1 MTGTGGRASAAWAIA
16 ALVLAGGAA
25 GGEAGPSPASKASEA
40 RLASRRSIAFRSFA
54 ANVIVPQSRSFR
66 MPREAAPA
74 TQPARVAVAI
84 TQVAA
89 GVVIIEQAATTTLD
103 ISLRNTTPSRQ
114 EAELVVPVPDGAV
127 VRGFTFQ
134 GAAKEPTAVLLP
146 KEEARRL
153 YDSIVAKVRDPALLE
168 FAGYNLVRS
177 SVFPVEAGGTQKVRL
192 TYEHILPADGDR
204 VDYVLP
210 RSESLNYKVPWQ
222 ISVRIKSKRPVSTVY
237 SPSHRIETV
246 RTGGN
251 AISARVAVD
260 ARTEPGPFRLSF
272 LLQRNGVTASL
283 LAYPDP
289 EGGGGYFL
297 LLAGLPAKTPR
308 HEDGPAIKREVTL
321 VFDRSGSMRGEKI
334 EQVREAAL
342 QVLAGL
348 EPGEAFNIITYSE
361 SVEPFSTQPV
371 AKTRETVRAAR
382 AYLEGVRAR
391 GGTNIHDA
399 LVEALRQKPVEGML
413 PIVLFLTDG
422 LPTIGQTSEVAIRE
436 VAMKANR
443 YNRRIFTFG
452 VGVDVNVPLLSK
464 IASVTRAN
472 STFVLPKED
481 VEVKVAGVF
490 KRLAGPVLADAVLE
504 TVDIHGAPAPGRT
517 RDMIPA
523 RLPDLFEGDQIVL
536 LGQYVG
542 DRPLGVKLSGN
553 YLGKKRDFEFTFSL
567 ARATTRN
574 SFVPRLWASRKIGV
588 LVDAIRQMGANG
600 APAATHVAAARDP
613 RLKELVDEI
622 VRLSTEFGIL
632 TEYTAFLARDGTDL
646 SNSIDVLSEANRNF
660 INRAQRTRDGLG
672 AVNQEYNN
680 DFNKGQRILNLGNW
694 YYDKNMNRVSVS
706 TVQQFNDRA
715 FFKRGGRWV
724 DSRLMGKKEAAKP
737 KKIIKHGTPE
747 FDELSRKLTREGRQG
762 SMSLGKEILL
772 EVDGEAVQ
780 LSY

>member
-16 ALVLAGGAA
+16 VFALAGGAA
-25 GGEAGPSPASKASEA
+25 GGEARPAAEHLRRLVSP
-40 RLASRRSIAFRSFA
+40 RSIAFRSFA

-66 MPREAAPA
+66 IPRGAAPA
-74 TQPARVAVAI
+74 TPSAPVAVAI
-84 TQVAA
+84 THVAA
-89 GVVIIEQAATTTLD
+89 GVAILDQAATTTLD
-103 ISLRNTTPSRQ
+103 ISLRNATASRQ

-134 GAAKEPTAVLLP
+134 GAAREPTAQVLP
-146 KEEARRL
+146 KEQARRI

-192 TYEHILPADGDR
+192 TYEHLLAADGDR

-210 RSESLNYKVPWQ
+210 RSESLDYKVPWR
-222 ISVRIKSKRPVSTVY
+222 ISVSIKSKRSVSTVY

-246 RTGGN
+246 RTAGN

-289 EGGGGYFL
+289 KVGGGYFL

-371 AKTRETVRAAR
+371 VKTRETVRAAR

-399 LVEALRQKPVEGML
+399 LVEALGQKPVEGTL

-436 VAMKANR
+436 VAMKANP

-464 IASVTRAN
+464 IASETRAN

-523 RLPDLFEGDQIVL
+523 RLPDLFEGDKIVL

-542 DRPLGVKLSGN
+542 DRPLGLKLSGN
-553 YLGKKRDFEFTFSL
+553 YLGRRKDFEFTFSL

-600 APAATHVAAARDP
+600 VHTAMHVPAARDP

-632 TEYTAFLARDGTDL
+632 TEYTAFLAREGTDL
-646 SNSIDVLSEANRNF
+646 SKNIEVLREANRNF
-660 INRAQRTRDGLG
+660 VMRAQRTRDGLG
-672 AVNQEYNN
+672 ALNQEYNN
-680 DFNKGQRILNLGNW
+680 DFNRGQSILNPGNW
-694 YYDKNMNRVSVS
+694 YYDKTMNRVSVT

-715 FFKRGGRWV
+715 FFKRGGQWV
-724 DSRLMGKKEAAKP
+724 DSRLIDKDEAAKP
-737 KKIIKHGTPE
+737 KKVVKYGTPE
-747 FDELSRKLTREGRQG
+747 FDEISEKLTREGRQG
-762 SMSLGKEILL
+762 SMSLGKEILI
-772 EVDGEAVQ
+772 EVDGEAVK